1 MVFTSITMKIIN
13 KHKVYNLSNQIKI
26 KYLAVFVNQTLTK
39 MKILN
44 GNLKNYYHL
53 NKTMMALLKYIK
65 SISQKISK
73 NKKVNNSNII

>member
-13 KHKVYNLSNQIKI
+13 RHKVYNLSNQIKI
-26 KYLAVFVNQTLTK
+26 KYLAVFVNQTLKK